1 MNVVHH
7 CGILHNDLSKDHIML
22 HFPLDKL
29 NVVYISMCDWGEP
42 RCLQEV
48 MPSLYGFAME
58 QYAAIIKN
66 CVGGLLQICF
76 LFTASWELQIPLDEW
91 LSQTPQ
97 LWSLKHIQWA
107 SWQMSYWV
115 NDYISGN

>member
-1 MNVVHH
+1 
-7 CGILHNDLSKDHIML
+7 
-22 HFPLDKL
+22 
-29 NVVYISMCDWGEP
+29 
-42 RCLQEV
+42 
-48 MPSLYGFAME
+48 
-58 QYAAIIKN
+58 
-66 CVGGLLQICF
+66 LLQICF